1 MKKMSMLFMAA
12 LIAFFGFVTVGCD
25 DEEKA
30 ISPAAE
36 QTGSV
41 SVDFTASSQVL
52 ESMTV
57 TKVVVKLEKGSWSD
71 SLQLISEVKIGEF
84 SKLDPG
90 TYTVSVTAY
99 DGSTVVAT
107 GTNSIV
113 IEAGKV
119 TSAGINLKLTQGGAE
134 IVIEWDQLVGKAPK
148 YIFFFIGDGM
158 AMPQIQATE
167 VALGVSGFGTM
178 SEMPS
183 FGKLNMNDLPVTGMQ
198 TTHAEDRYITG
209 SAASA
214 TAMACGEKTSI
225 GTIAMN
231 SSHSLDHKTMAEMA
245 KEKGMKVG
253 IISSVSIDHA
263 TPAAFY
269 AHTTSRNNY
278 EDIGNFLVDSGF
290 DYFAGGNVRHNKYG
304 SAPKHESQNFADLND
319 FISYANNNS
328 YTYVNTKAAFDGLTP
343 ASGKVIATLEKLATF
358 TADGCAMPYQLD
370 VHLQSSEND
379 KITLAD
385 FTKKG
390 IELLDNE
397 NGFFMMVEGGKVD
410 WACHAND
417 AVAAVYDMIAFD
429 DALGEAIKFYN
440 NHKDETLIVVA
451 GDHECGGMTL
461 GFANNGYA
469 TWFET
474 LKHQSMSYVEFTSKV
489 SGWKDLSG
497 SDSVTFAM
505 ALDSVKTYFG
515 LGDDSKHAELALT
528 EYDSTRL
535 ENAFISS
542 MTGEKL
548 GMVEE
553 HNLFYGYYDPFTVT
567 VTHILN
573 QKAGIAWTSYS
584 HTGVPVPVLALGV
597 GQDKFNGYYDNTDV
611 AKKII
616 DIGKLDLD

>member
-1 MKKMSMLFMAA
+1 
-12 LIAFFGFVTVGCD
+12 
-25 DEEKA
+25 
-30 ISPAAE
+30 
-36 QTGSV
+36 
-41 SVDFTASSQVL
+41 
-52 ESMTV
+52 
-57 TKVVVKLEKGSWSD
+57 
-71 SLQLISEVKIGEF
+71 
-84 SKLDPG
+84 
-90 TYTVSVTAY
+90 
-99 DGSTVVAT
+99 
-107 GTNSIV
+107 
-113 IEAGKV
+113 
-119 TSAGINLKLTQGGAE
+119 
-134 IVIEWDQLVGKAPK
+134 
-148 YIFFFIGDGM
+148 M

-178 SEMPS
+178 SELPS

-214 TAMACGEKTSI
+214 TAMACGYKTSI

-231 SSHSLDHKTMAEMA
+231 SSHTLDHKTMAEMA
-245 KEKGMKVG
+245 RDKGMKVG

-278 EDIGNFLVDSGF
+278 YTIGQHLTQSDFN
-290 DYFAGGNVRHNKYG
+290 YFAGGGVRWGKYDG
-304 SAPKHESQNFADLND
+304 EGQAEDINLFLNAASANG
-319 FISYANNNS
+319 
-328 YTYVNTKAAFDGLTP
+328 YTYVDNRAAFEALS
-343 ASGKVIATLEKLATF
+343 SGDDKIVATLEKFKTN
-358 TADGCAMPYQLD
+358 TSDGSAMPYQLD
-370 VHLQSSEND
+370 VDEYGQND
-379 KITLAD
+379 NITLAE

-397 NGFFMMVEGGKVD
+397 ENGFFMMVEGGKID

-440 NHKDETLIVVA
+440 DHKDETLIVVT

-474 LKHQSMSYVEFTSKV
+474 LKHQSLSYVHFTGKV
-489 SGWKDLSG
+489 SDWKDLSG

-515 LGDDSKHAELALT
+515 LGDDSKHAELALSA
-528 EYDSTRL
+528 YDSSRL

-584 HTGVPVPVLALGV
+584 HTGVPVPVLALGI
-597 GQDKFNGYYDNTDV
+597 GQEKFNGYYDNTDI